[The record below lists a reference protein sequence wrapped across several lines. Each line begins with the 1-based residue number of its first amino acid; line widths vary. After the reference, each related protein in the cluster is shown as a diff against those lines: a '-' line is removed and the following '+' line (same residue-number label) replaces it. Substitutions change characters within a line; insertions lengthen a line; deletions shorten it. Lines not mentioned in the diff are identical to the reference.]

1 MNMNFMSYKPAE
13 QDYRIWLVVDP
24 AKWLMP
30 MFIALLLLVIAIHS
44 YALSLPGQ
52 GWTLKSHGK
61 AAPVA
66 TAPVAAPVA
75 K

>member
-1 MNMNFMSYKPAE
+1 MNQFMNYKPAE

-24 AKWLMP
+24 SKWLMP

-44 YALSLPGQ
+44 YALSLPGR
-52 GWTLKSHGK
+52 GWTVKHRGV
-61 AAPVA
+61 APAV
-66 TAPVAAPVA
+66 TAPAPAPAA